1 MHQLSTNIDDKKCY
15 SLFLFI
21 SSLVQSSPILVPC
34 YSRLVIRADPL
45 SCEKQHLKIN
55 ATGRSFSS
63 SLSTVQLFHQ
73 TLATEQNTFSNPGSQ
88 QAVSFRYYS
97 IKQQYAVPVSR
108 GHFFKLLRFK
118 KKGNKLPHMAN
129 KCMLFFGVKNYFQGK
144 FNFHGC
150 FWDRY
155 PISTTNGR
163 NLTKTENA
171 QNALK

>member
-118 KKGNKLPHMAN
+118 KKHPKNWETALWGKERLYWKKGFIKERLFWNKGFIEIDPL
-129 KCMLFFGVKNYFQGK
+129 
-144 FNFHGC
+144 
-150 FWDRY
+150 
-155 PISTTNGR
+155 
-163 NLTKTENA
+163 
-171 QNALK
+171 LK